1 MPGTSTDR
9 AELAQRIA
17 GLTGTGVREARS
29 LGRQHGWGHYAITL
43 ADGREAFAKV
53 SATDTRP
60 ALEAEARGLRW
71 LAEAGTVPIPEVL
84 GWDRHALV
92 LSWVPPGRPDT
103 SAAGAFGRALA
114 RLHATSTGS
123 YGAPWPGF
131 IASLPLD
138 NTPWPADRGWAEWFA
153 QRRILPYLRRAA
165 DAGTLSPADVRLV
178 ETVTGRISELAGP
191 AEQPARI
198 HGDCWSGNVMWS
210 AGRGWL
216 IDPAAH
222 GGHRETDL
230 AMLAL
235 FGTPHLEHIF
245 RGYTQAVPLA
255 DGWRSRVPLH
265 QLHPLLVHVCLFG
278 AGYREPVLAAARAAL
293 SS

>member
-1 MPGTSTDR
+1 MPGTGTDR
-9 AELAQRIA
+9 TELTQRIA
-17 GLTGTGVREARS
+17 ALPGSGVRDTRS
-29 LGRQHGWGHYAITL
+29 LGGRHGWGHYAITL

-53 SATDTRP
+53 SGTDTRP
-60 ALEAEARGLRW
+60 AFEAEARGLRW
-71 LAEAGTVPIPEVL
+71 LAEAAVVPVPEVL
-84 GWDRHALV
+84 GWDERALV
-92 LSWVPPGRPDT
+92 LSWVPAGRADA
-103 SAAGAFGRALA
+103 SAAGSFGRELA
-114 RLHATSTGS
+114 RLHATGAGS

-138 NTPWPADRGWAEWFA
+138 NTPWPAGRGWAEWFA
-153 QRRILPYLRRAA
+153 ERRILPYLRRAA

-178 ETVTGRISELAGP
+178 EAVTGRISEFAGP
-191 AEQPARI
+191 AEPPARI

-235 FGTPHLEHIF
+235 FGAPHLEHIV
-245 RGYTQAVPLA
+245 RGYTQATPLA

-278 AGYREPVLAAARAAL
+278 AGYRDAVLAAARELL

>member
-1 MPGTSTDR
+1 MPATGTGR
-9 AELAQRIA
+9 AELAHRISV
-17 GLTGTGVREARS
+17 LTGHDVRDVHSIGA
-29 LGRQHGWGHYAITL
+29 QHGWGHYAVTL

-53 SATDTRP
+53 SGTDTR
-60 ALEAEARGLRW
+60 AAFEAEARGLRW
-71 LAEAGTVPIPEVL
+71 LAEAMAVPIPEVL
-84 GWDRHALV
+84 GWDERALV
-92 LSWVPPGRPDT
+92 LSWVAPGRAD
-103 SAAGAFGRALA
+103 AAAAVSFGRELA
-114 RLHATSTGS
+114 RLHAAGAASF
-123 YGAPWPGF
+123 GAPWPGF

-138 NTPWPADRGWAEWFA
+138 NTPWPAERGWAEWYA
-153 QRRILPYLRRAA
+153 ERRILPYLRRAA

-178 ETVTGRISELAGP
+178 ETVTGRIGELAGP
-191 AEQPARI
+191 AEPPCRI
-198 HGDCWSGNVMWS
+198 HGDCWSGNVVWS

-235 FGTPHLEHIF
+235 FGAPHLEHIIH
-245 RGYTQAVPLA
+245 GYAQAAPLA
-255 DGWRSRVPLH
+255 HGWRSRVPLH

-278 AGYREPVLAAARAAL
+278 AGYRDAALAAARAAL